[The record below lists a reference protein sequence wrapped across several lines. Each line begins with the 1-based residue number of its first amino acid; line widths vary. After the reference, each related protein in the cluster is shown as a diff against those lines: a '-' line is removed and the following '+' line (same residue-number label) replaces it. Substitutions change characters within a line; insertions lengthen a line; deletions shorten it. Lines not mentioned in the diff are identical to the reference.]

1 MVIAMGVEQQFF
13 DEKYN
18 ESAILLNEVQRQ
30 AVVHTS
36 GPLLLLASPG
46 SGKTTTIIMKIGY
59 LLEVKGVP
67 SNRIKALTFSK
78 AAAADM
84 QRRFKQLFPE
94 LTPASFSTIHSFAFE
109 VTRMYLRKQ
118 GIAFHIIEG
127 AAEALNDGEGT
138 EVITSHQASNA
149 GIASERMPFS
159 VEGALHAIPHKKLIL
174 RQLYSR
180 FSREA
185 LSEEQMDELTTYIS
199 YIKNKLIPQE
209 QWSQVSC
216 DVPHAAE
223 LLGQYEQFK
232 QSAYDK
238 LLLLDFDDMLIIANK
253 ALQEDERLR
262 KQLQQRYDYVL
273 TDESQDTSLVQ
284 HHIIAQLVESH
295 RNLCV
300 VADDDQSI
308 YSWRG
313 AEPAYLLNFKGVY
326 PEAVVL
332 YMEQNYRST
341 ATIVNTAAQFIT
353 RNKQRYPKTMFTS
366 NEDGSPIQFR
376 TVSNAAAQ
384 SNYVVER
391 LSKTDNWGDNAV
403 LYRNNASSIPLMN
416 ALERAGVPFYV
427 KDGDLRFFSH
437 WVVEDILNFMRMS
450 YTDKRVDLL
459 ERIHLKLN
467 SYISKAQMAVLKG
480 IQNDQSVFDNL
491 LNFVQLQSYQVE
503 LIESNKL
510 VFQEMKGMPPLPAIK
525 VIRERLGYEKALG
538 KICDR
543 LGFRK
548 DYIIGIVNTLE
559 EIAAELE
566 SMEQFASRLKHLHQT
581 LKQASR
587 RRGNNVVTLS
597 TLHSAKGLEFERVYM
612 IDLLDGVLPSKHDSK
627 QDELEEATRLFY
639 VGITR
644 AKRHLE
650 LITYSERGGE
660 KAAES
665 SFMTAVRDIVEP
677 PQQQGHRQ
685 NGLNSRDVATY
696 IVRQPTVRSA
706 SSDKSLVKQSKSTKY
721 VVKQA
726 TQYAKQQLDKPR
738 PPKHPNSI
746 ASRDQL
752 RVQQKVKHLTFG
764 EGTIT
769 ELTEDR
775 IAIQFAT
782 ESKRL
787 ALAPCLD
794 NGLLVA
800 VKE

>member
-1 MVIAMGVEQQFF
+1 MVISTEVEQQQFF
-13 DEKYN
+13 DRKYK
-18 ESAILLNEVQRQ
+18 ESAILLNEIQQQ

-59 LLEVKGVP
+59 LIEVKEVAP
-67 SNRIKALTFSK
+67 ARIKALTFSK

-94 LTPASFSTIHSFAFE
+94 LTLASFSTIHSFAFE

-118 GIAFHIIEG
+118 GIAFQIIEG
-127 AAEALNDGEGT
+127 DTEGSNEEASAEN
-138 EVITSHQASNA
+138 IS
-149 GIASERMPFS
+149 
-159 VEGALHAIPHKKLIL
+159 KKHII
-174 RQLYSR
+174 RQLYS
-180 FSREA
+180 SISGET
-185 LSEEQMDELTTYIS
+185 LSDEQMEELTTYIS

-238 LLLLDFDDMLIIANK
+238 LLLLDFDDMLLIANK

-262 KQLQQRYDYVL
+262 KLLQQRYDYVL

-284 HHIIAQLVESH
+284 HHIIAQLAGSH

-341 ATIVNTAAQFIT
+341 ATIVNAAAQFIT

-384 SNYVVER
+384 SNYVVEQ
-391 LSKTDNWGDNAV
+391 LSKTDNWGDIAV

-416 ALERAGVPFYV
+416 ALERAGIPFYV

-467 SYISKAQMAVLKG
+467 SYISKQQMAVLKG

-587 RRGNNVVTLS
+587 RRGSNVVTLS
-597 TLHSAKGLEFERVYM
+597 TLHSAKGLEFEKVYM

-665 SFMTAVRDIVEP
+665 SFMSAIRDIVEP
-677 PQQQGHRQ
+677 RQQAHRY
-685 NGLNSRDVATY
+685 GGGSGISDGDVAAYTE
-696 IVRQPTVRSA
+696 RQPTVGST
-706 SSDKSLVKQSKSTKY
+706 SGDKSLAKQSKATKY

-726 TQYAKQQLDKPR
+726 TQYAKQQLDKPK

-746 ASRDQL
+746 SSRDGLQ
-752 RVQQKVKHLTFG
+752 VKQKVKHLTFG
-764 EGTIT
+764 EGIIT

-787 ALAPCLD
+787 ALAPCLE
-794 NGLLVA
+794 NGLLVLIM
-800 VKE
+800 

>member
-1 MVIAMGVEQQFF
+1 MVISTEVEQQQFF
-13 DEKYN
+13 DRKYK
-18 ESAILLNEVQRQ
+18 ESAILLNEIQQQ

-59 LLEVKGVP
+59 LIEVKEVAP
-67 SNRIKALTFSK
+67 ARIKALTFSK

-94 LTPASFSTIHSFAFE
+94 LTLASFSTIHSFAFE

-118 GIAFHIIEG
+118 GIAFQIIEG
-127 AAEALNDGEGT
+127 DADGSNEEASAEN
-138 EVITSHQASNA
+138 IS
-149 GIASERMPFS
+149 
-159 VEGALHAIPHKKLIL
+159 KKHII
-174 RQLYSR
+174 RQLYS
-180 FSREA
+180 SISGEA
-185 LSEEQMDELTTYIS
+185 LSDEQMEELTTYIS

-232 QSAYDK
+232 QSAYDR
-238 LLLLDFDDMLIIANK
+238 LLLLDFDDMLLIANK

-262 KQLQQRYDYVL
+262 KLLQQRYDYVL

-341 ATIVNTAAQFIT
+341 ATIVNAAAQFIT

-376 TVSNAAAQ
+376 TVSNAAVQ
-384 SNYVVER
+384 SNYVVEQ
-391 LSKTDNWGDNAV
+391 LSKTDNWGDIAV

-416 ALERAGVPFYV
+416 ALERAGIPFYV

-467 SYISKAQMAVLKG
+467 SYISKQQMAVLKG

-639 VGITR
+639 VGMTR
-644 AKRHLE
+644 AKRQLE

-665 SFMTAVRDIVEP
+665 SFMSAIRDIVEP

-685 NGLNSRDVATY
+685 SRMSSGDETAIY
-696 IVRQPTVRSA
+696 HERQSTAGSA
-706 SSDKSLVKQSKSTKY
+706 SGDKSLAKQSKATKY

-726 TQYAKQQLDKPR
+726 IQYAKQQLNKPR